1 MVLRLEQ
8 NSGPAAARNAG
19 LATARKLGV
28 QTVAFMDADC
38 LPEVCPLSKKFR
50 GGGGRGG
57 GGRSVPG
64 ISCYFIS
71 LRSVAC

>member
-1 MVLRLEQ
+1 MLRLEQ

-38 LPEVCPLSKKFR
+38 LPEVCPPSKKSS
-50 GGGGRGG
+50 GGGGG
-57 GGRSVPG
+57 VPVSG
-64 ISCYFIS
+64 ISYYVIS
-71 LRSVAC
+71 LGLAS